1 MEKEFTLPELGEN
14 IESGD
19 VVNILVS
26 VGDTIQKEQPVV
38 ELETD
43 KAAIE
48 VPSSMGGVVKAI
60 YMKVGEKAQVGQPI
74 LTVETEAE
82 SEEVAEAKVEVPEAG
97 EKATTDAEVEPPDV
111 EAGEAI
117 KVKAGA
123 LEVGEEEIASPSPQ
137 PWLDASREVAPA
149 APSVRRFAR
158 EIGIDINQVRGS
170 GPGGRISI
178 EDVKNYARQ
187 ISAALKA
194 PAPPHP
200 MPAEQ
205 RGTPTP
211 LPAGVPDFSKWGAVE
226 RKRMGNVRYATAKH
240 LSLAWS
246 TIPHVSHSDK
256 ADITELEQLRKD
268 FGGRAEAAGGKLT
281 ITAILLKVA
290 VSALKRLPQ
299 FNASVDMEKVEI
311 IYKKYYHIG
320 VAVDTDRGLLVP
332 VIRDVDRK
340 STLELSVEL
349 TQISE
354 RSRNRKL
361 SLEEMQGGTFTI
373 TNLGGIGG
381 THFSPIVNH
390 PEVAIL
396 GVARSRIEPVFI
408 DGQFQPRTMLPLTLS
423 YDHRL
428 IDGADA
434 ARFVRWM
441 VNALE
446 QPFLIAL
453 EG

>member
-19 VVNILVS
+19 IVNILVS

-38 ELETD
+38 EIETD

-74 LTVETEAE
+74 LSVETEAE
-82 SEEVAEAKVEVPEAG
+82 SEEPAEAKVEVPEAKERAATEAEPPEFEAEEAVEVKEGALKVG
-97 EKATTDAEVEPPDV
+97 EK
-111 EAGEAI
+111 
-117 KVKAGA
+117 
-123 LEVGEEEIASPSPQ
+123 EIAPPSPQ
-137 PWLDASREVAPA
+137 PWRDAPREVAPA

-187 ISAALKA
+187 ITAELKS
-194 PAPPHP
+194 PEPPP
-200 MPAEQ
+200 PVPTG
-205 RGTPTP
+205 RIVTPS
-211 LPAGVPDFSKWGAVE
+211 LPDFSKWGAVE

-290 VSALKRLPQ
+290 VSALKRFPQ
-299 FNASVDMEKVEI
+299 FNASVEMEKVEI

-340 STLELSVEL
+340 SILELSVEL

-354 RSRNRKL
+354 KTRNRKL

-373 TNLGGIGG
+373 TNLGGISG

-441 VNALE
+441 VDALE